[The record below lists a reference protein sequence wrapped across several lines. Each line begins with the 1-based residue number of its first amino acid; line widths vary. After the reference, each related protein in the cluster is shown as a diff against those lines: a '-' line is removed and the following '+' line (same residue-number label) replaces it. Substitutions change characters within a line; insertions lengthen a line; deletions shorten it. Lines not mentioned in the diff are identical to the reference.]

1 MVRSVSYSCAV
12 ELAVDTLGG
21 KWKTV
26 LLAHLKEG
34 DLRYV
39 ELKRLVPALSD
50 KMLTQRLHD
59 LVALGLVQRR
69 RERYRL
75 TERGRS
81 LAPVLEALY
90 AWGTRIAEEDGIALA
105 PIPRVADAQRSSARA
120 R

>member
-1 MVRSVSYSCAV
+1 MAYSCAV

-50 KMLTQRLHD
+50 KMLTQRLRD

-81 LAPVLEALY
+81 LTPVLEALY
-90 AWGTRIAEEDGIALA
+90 AWGKRIAEEDGVALA
-105 PIPRVADAQRSSARA
+105 PTPRVAERHRDAGRSSARG